1 MCLKLGKRV
10 DLKHSHKKKKKKNK
24 RKGNCEILDV
34 LIHLTMGLISQCIH
48 TSDHHM

>member
-1 MCLKLGKRV
+1 MCWVKELILSI
-10 DLKHSHKKKKKKNK
+10 LTKKKK
-24 RKGNCEILDV
+24 RKGNCEMVDV